1 MQTHRSK
8 SQRASRKQARKYLPM
23 CVCVFIVLIHRL
35 NLVRYARRVYQS
47 SSLTK
52 PTSAT
57 YKGEMKAEWVTDI
70 YQSCEDEYSCRE
82 SLTDSLTQSETN
94 PHVKEASGKWSSK
107 ERRWMS
113 STTKV
118 MTSTSPILTSDIRF
132 QILTKYLGQASD
144 DWTDPRY
151 RSIGSN

>member
-23 CVCVFIVLIHRL
+23 CVCVFIVLIHLL

-70 YQSCEDEYSCRE
+70 YQSCEDEYSCHKPSRE
-82 SLTDSLTQSETN
+82 SSEWEVKQQGAEVDEFNYQSNDQHQSNINIGYPFSDTD
-94 PHVKEASGKWSSK
+94 
-107 ERRWMS
+107 
-113 STTKV
+113 
-118 MTSTSPILTSDIRF
+118 
-132 QILTKYLGQASD
+132 
-144 DWTDPRY
+144 
-151 RSIGSN
+151 